1 MIKQRRPIE
10 KFGLFHSGG
19 SSSNYSDDN
28 TFDENI
34 AIYRSRLSENDRKIF
49 DYNRTSKYWLT
60 FAVCCIYGLIAL
72 IILLLGSFTSWGNK
86 VFFNDLYIFII
97 TYIIGTIIIIIFLTY
112 KVYNFDF
119 PSTENILDN
128 STQYCPD
135 YWSSKKATPGYFENA
150 DGSKTSD
157 FGDDISKQDFFYKCK
172 LKNENIKN
180 GDIYQTSKS
189 GDKYIILEKDIDD
202 STNKTGLTNAEDYK
216 KFREIA
222 ARLSGYNYNKDTDI
236 CGMKYNTNALQKAD
250 DDTYFE
256 NGDTI
261 PLKCDTVYPLYFAK
275 EDLKYSNENN
285 SSNKNIFRCAYSK
298 ACSIPWTDIGCT
310 GI

>member
-34 AIYRSRLSENDRKIF
+34 AIYRSKLTENDRKIF

-86 VFFNDLYIFII
+86 VFFNDLYVFII

-128 STQYCPD
+128 SSQYCPD
-135 YWSSKKATPGYFENA
+135 YWSSKKATPGET
-150 DGSKTSD
+150 DVSGVKTSD
-157 FGDDISKQDFFYKCK
+157 FGNDISKQDFFYKCE

-180 GDIYQTSKS
+180 NKNYLTSS
-189 GDKYIILEKDIDD
+189 TGDKYIELEKDD
-202 STNKTGLTNAEDYK
+202 SNKTGLTNAEDYK

-222 ARLSGYNYNKDTDI
+222 ARLSGYKYDKDGDM
-236 CGMKYNTNALQKAD
+236 CGSKYNDNALKKKD
-250 DDTYFE
+250 DS
-256 NGDTI
+256 GDYKDNTI
-261 PLKCDTVYPLYFAK
+261 VPLKCDTVYPLYLAK

-285 SSNKNIFRCAYSK
+285 LSNKNIFRCAYSK

-310 GI
+310 GT